1 MGRYKYYYFDTSSMH
16 NRDNHYLNTEIERYI
31 EQYWGTSIG
40 VSVRNMYENGT
51 DYEKICDMIGWDYD
65 DFCND

>member
-1 MGRYKYYYFDTSSMH
+1 MGRSGRYSYDTSGMY
-16 NRDNHYLNTEIERYI
+16 NRNNNYLNVEIERYI

-40 VSVRNMYENGT
+40 TSVRNMYENGT